1 MVFHFLQLISGVSS
15 LLACSRLQDG
25 SAVVHLLKSARGL
38 SREAT
43 ASFLKSRAYYF
54 RLACFIFATFLPSES
69 LAQPSSLLRSKAFDR
84 VSHVNLS
91 FNLEYLGVK
100 GSLLACFRSY
110 LSGKGHRVVIDN
122 EPSDFLVFT
131 SGVPQVSILG
141 PLLFSNFINDMP
153 KVISRALVPGW
164 DSHIKGA
171 GMLVVS
177 LRLSVSLRVVWAKHH
192 YT

>member
-1 MVFHFLQLISGVSS
+1 MVFHFSITLQLISGVSS

-38 SREAT
+38 GREAT

-122 EPSDFLVFT
+122 EPSLYLH
-131 SGVPQVSILG
+131 LG
-141 PLLFSNFINDMP
+141 SLKCRFSDLY
-153 KVISRALVPGW
+153 SSQTL
-164 DSHIKGA
+164 
-171 GMLVVS
+171 
-177 LRLSVSLRVVWAKHH
+177 
-192 YT
+192 